1 MMDTSE
7 FKSSDAESVHPLSSP
22 CFLWIRRSFPG
33 YLKLRNEN
41 RQTRIV
47 SCCCCCCCCH
57 HQPRRSVYVYAHND
71 DDQNCPIPFVPHFS
85 DHRRYNQRAHTLTHS
100 HTRSDNIIYGIWIW
114 LGNMSDLIIIHYGR
128 SRDAFL
134 LLSRCFIWTD
144 ARTLSLRSP
153 SWPFEK
159 PAELF
164 ELKL

>member
-7 FKSSDAESVHPLSSP
+7 FKSSDAESVHPS
-22 CFLWIRRSFPG
+22 IRYLHRAFCEYAVLFPG
-33 YLKLRNEN
+33 ILSYGM
-41 RQTRIV
+41 RIGKRESLAAV
-47 SCCCCCCCCH
+47 AAAAATISPVAVFMCMH
-57 HQPRRSVYVYAHND
+57 TMTTIKIAPSRL
-71 DDQNCPIPFVPHFS
+71 CPISLITVDIINEH
-85 DHRRYNQRAHTLTHS
+85 THS